1 MTLSHAKRLFGAI
14 VIAGLLGHAP
24 EAMAVKTSFWKIDD
38 IQSFLEGEN
47 VAGMAIE
54 SDGSLVLGASWD
66 SVVTRLDGVSY
77 IWCAARDSKGR
88 VYFGTGDNGRI
99 YRWTRGQGATLLW
112 NTGAAEITCMTID
125 AADNVYA
132 GSAPGGTVFRIG
144 AKGDTTRYFE
154 TKEESIWA
162 LLLGKDGTL
171 YAGTGARGRI
181 YRITGPG
188 KGVVHAET
196 KDVNVVALA
205 ESKDGA
211 LLAGTASKGL
221 LLRIERSGSMRVIY
235 DADADEV
242 RAIAVL
248 EDGSIAVGTNRT
260 QSGKGGDS
268 SGDGSGGG
276 GSRFGIEVTPRDGG
290 KCGVFLVQPDGSARL
305 LYAPPT
311 DFIYALVP
319 YDATSVL
326 AATGESAALF
336 RIGTDKK
343 FALLG
348 VPEEKQIL
356 SIARGGGET
365 FVTTGNDAIL
375 YALGSKPASEGTYTS
390 QPYDLHSVA
399 SWGKV
404 VISMTGEGEATWSTR
419 SGLSEEPDDGWS
431 PWSKEVPVKESV
443 AIDSPPAR
451 FLQFRLGL
459 KRGGSGPGPVVSTI
473 EVAYMQRN
481 LPPEL
486 GSIQVFGP
494 DNPYMEGGPEYR
506 PPQISQSFAGGLK
519 VEYNLPRVGPK
530 QVSDASTAWA
540 RGIRTVA
547 WESLDPNGDA
557 LRYNVY
563 IKADDEKEWR
573 RLVTDHP
580 ERLYSFDSESYP
592 NGTYRIRVEAV
603 DSPDNPPALAL
614 RTERVSSPFHIDNVP
629 PRVEGLRA
637 APGATRAGKTT
648 VAVSGAAVDDD
659 TRVTSIEYSVDGGDW
674 QDIFPDD
681 GIFDGRRETFRF
693 DVPDLTAGEHRIT
706 VRASDLDRNVAAA
719 KVVPVTR

>member
-1 MTLSHAKRLFGAI
+1 L
-14 VIAGLLGHAP
+14 IAGFLGQAP
-24 EAMAVKTSFWKIDD
+24 EALAVKTSFWKIDD

-47 VAGMAIE
+47 VAGVAIE
-54 SDGSLVLGASWD
+54 SDGSLALGPAWD
-66 SVVTRLDGVSY
+66 SVVTRLEGVSY

-99 YRWTRGQGATLLW
+99 YRWTRDRGATLLW
-112 NTGAAEITCMTID
+112 ETGAAEITCMTLD

-132 GSAPGGTVFRIG
+132 GSAPGGIVYRVG
-144 AKGDTTRYFE
+144 ARGDTTRYFE
-154 TKEESIWA
+154 TGEESIWS
-162 LLLGKDGTL
+162 LLQGKDGAL
-171 YAGTGARGRI
+171 YAGTGSRGRI

-188 KGVVHAET
+188 KGSIYVET

-221 LLRIERSGSMRVIY
+221 LFRIDRTGSMRVIY

-248 EDGSIAVGTNRT
+248 EDGSIAVGANRT
-260 QSGKGGDS
+260 QSGKSPDAPGER
-268 SGDGSGGG
+268 SGGG
-276 GSRFGIEVTPRDGG
+276 GGGFGIEVTPRDGG
-290 KCGVFLVQPDGSARL
+290 KCGVFLVQSDGSARL

-311 DFIYALVP
+311 EFVYALVP

-343 FALLG
+343 YALLG
-348 VPEEKQIL
+348 VPEQKQIL
-356 SIARGGGET
+356 AIARGGGET
-365 FVTTGNDAIL
+365 YVATGNDAIL
-375 YALGSKPASEGTYTS
+375 YALGAAPAREGSYTS
-390 QPYDLHSVA
+390 EPYDLRSVA

-404 VISMTGEGEATWSTR
+404 VAGITGGGEVTWSTR
-419 SGLSEEPDDGWS
+419 SGLSEEPDEGWS
-431 PWSKEVPVKESV
+431 PWSKEVSMKEGV
-443 AIDSPPAR
+443 AVESPPAR
-451 FLQFRLGL
+451 FLQYRLGL
-459 KRGGSGPGPVVSTI
+459 KRGGNAGPVVSSI
-473 EVAYMQRN
+473 EVAYLQRN
-481 LPPEL
+481 LPPEI

-506 PPQISQSFAGGLK
+506 PPQISQSFASGLK
-519 VEYNLPRVGPK
+519 VEYSLPRVGPK

-540 RGIRTVA
+540 RGIRTVT
-547 WESLDPNGDA
+547 WEALDPNGDG
-557 LRYNVY
+557 LRYTLF

-573 RLVTDHP
+573 RLVLDHP

-592 NGTYRIRVEAV
+592 NGTYRIRVEAA
-603 DSPDNPPALAL
+603 DTPDNPTAVAL
-614 RTERVSSPFHIDNVP
+614 RTDRVSSVFRIDNVP
-629 PRVEGLRA
+629 PRVEALRTSTGA
-637 APGATRAGKTT
+637 ARGGKTSIT
-648 VAVSGAAVDDD
+648 VSGAAVDDD
-659 TRVTSIEYSVDGGDW
+659 TRVSTIEYSVDGGEW
-674 QDIFPDD
+674 MDIFPDD

-693 DVPDLTAGEHRIT
+693 DVADLAAGEHRFT

-719 KVVPVTR
+719 KVVTVTR